1 MYNNT
6 KFIRRKGKMKRLSS
20 LLTFLIL
27 LLTIVNVQ
35 AQLKIKKGDEL
46 FVKPEFEN
54 LRLSPKG
61 SVICKLPQGTKIYAI
76 EEQGN
81 WVAVQMVGYIW
92 KKSLTDSRFDI
103 KGYAIRALHIFV
115 KTEEEAKEIKALLDK
130 GSDFKTLARE
140 RSKGPNAE
148 KGGDLG
154 IVEKGDLMT
163 ELDST
168 LSKLKVG
175 DASDVVKSKMG
186 FHIFKRYE

>member
-1 MYNNT
+1 
-6 KFIRRKGKMKRLSS
+6 MKRSY
-20 LLTFLIL
+20 
-27 LLTIVNVQ
+27 V
-35 AQLKIKKGDEL
+35 
-46 FVKPEFEN
+46 
-54 LRLSPKG
+54 
-61 SVICKLPQGTKIYAI
+61 
-76 EEQGN
+76 
-81 WVAVQMVGYIW
+81 
-92 KKSLTDSRFDI
+92 
-103 KGYAIRALHIFV
+103 RALHIFV

-175 DASDVVKSKMG
+175 EASDVVKSKMG